1 MEVVSLLPHGFCLG
15 VVKAIDLALK
25 VAKENPDRKI
35 GVLGMIVHNSYVV
48 DTLKKHGIISYEYSF
63 NNVFEVIDR
72 IDADIVILTAHG
84 TRLDIVN
91 RLKERGIEVK
101 DATCSYVFNTYKLIV
116 DELKN
121 NHEVVYIG
129 IKNHPE
135 AEFSKGANKE
145 RVHIISNEEDINSLS
160 LSDESPLLVNQT
172 TISKRTID
180 HLTSLLKEK
189 YPNLRFSNEQCDA
202 TRRRQDAVLNLPK
215 DCDLVFII
223 GDKKS
228 NNTKELYLLAK
239 SIVCDSYLISSL
251 KDLDL
256 NVLKGKKK
264 VALTSGASTPESL
277 FKEVFEFLKQFNE
290 VDLNTYN
297 IKSFINHE
305 IL

>member
-1 MEVVSLLPHGFCLG
+1 MEVISLLPHGFCLG

-129 IKNHPE
+129 IKITLKQS
-135 AEFSKGANKE
+135 FLRVLIKKG
-145 RVHIISNEEDINSLS
+145 
-160 LSDESPLLVNQT
+160 
-172 TISKRTID
+172 
-180 HLTSLLKEK
+180 
-189 YPNLRFSNEQCDA
+189 
-202 TRRRQDAVLNLPK
+202 
-215 DCDLVFII
+215 FILFLM
-223 GDKKS
+223 KKI
-228 NNTKELYLLAK
+228 
-239 SIVCDSYLISSL
+239 SIVYHYLMNL
-251 KDLDL
+251 H
-256 NVLKGKKK
+256 
-264 VALTSGASTPESL
+264 
-277 FKEVFEFLKQFNE
+277 
-290 VDLNTYN
+290 Y
-297 IKSFINHE
+297 
-305 IL
+305 